1 MYVPSSC
8 AAERVFSILND
19 SFDDDQKNHD
29 ALADYMELSLQ
40 LQFNGRTRSRLRLDS
55 DLGRNMISRL
65 VRNGPGPPGAVS
77 TTT

>member
-19 SFDDDQKNHD
+19 SFDDQKN